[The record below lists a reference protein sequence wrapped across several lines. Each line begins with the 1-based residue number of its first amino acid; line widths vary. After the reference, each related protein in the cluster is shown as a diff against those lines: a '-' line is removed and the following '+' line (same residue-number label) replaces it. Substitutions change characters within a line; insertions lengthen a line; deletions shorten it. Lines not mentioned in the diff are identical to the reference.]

1 MFHTLFDYQDQ
12 NIDNNYQIPKDKE
25 QQSEKYPKDSIPHE
39 NYYGKGNKAYEL
51 YNKNNKNET
60 NDINEKFE
68 KTKNKINLYV
78 YKNGYIINDG
88 KFRDISI
95 PEKPIYIW
103 ANDMA
108 LRRVFQNVLKNV
120 IEHGGKFVCISL
132 IEMNSVIEITFH
144 NDILHD
150 TDIDTARVFDRFY
163 KSDIARS
170 SLSTGLGLSIAK
182 ELLDK
187 MNGDI
192 SANVNDNI
200 FEIVIKLEK

>member
-1 MFHTLFDYQDQ
+1 
-12 NIDNNYQIPKDKE
+12 
-25 QQSEKYPKDSIPHE
+25 
-39 NYYGKGNKAYEL
+39 
-51 YNKNNKNET
+51 
-60 NDINEKFE
+60 
-68 KTKNKINLYV
+68 
-78 YKNGYIINDG
+78 
-88 KFRDISI
+88 
-95 PEKPIYIW
+95 
-103 ANDMA
+103 MA

-163 KSDIARS
+163 KSDKARS